1 MATHRVPQDVETDD
15 KLIGFL
21 SMKQFIFVIVGLGF
35 GYLTFVF
42 TTKVHFLAGL
52 IWVPFTVI
60 FLVLGLYQRKDQ
72 PVEVYLASAIRFYL
86 KPHKRKWNQEGYEE
100 RVVVTVPPKIE
111 HNYTK
116 NFTGEEATSRLGNLS
131 RLMDSRGWA
140 TKMTGEWQNPQ
151 LATAAGA
158 ERLVQSGPAISGI
171 DVQQYMQPT
180 DVMDENSSIVAQDF
194 QARITQ
200 VDSSAKQHALQALQ
214 QARQDAGST
223 QQADDNTNN
232 VTMADPTY
240 QKYPEMK
247 QKVVSPTVE
256 PNPPEAYVV
265 QTPPKITTPSI
276 SQEPDT
282 AAAPQTPVVTP
293 EAIETDDGSVEISL
307 H

>member
-42 TTKVHFLAGL
+42 TTKVHFLAGIL
-52 IWVPFTVI
+52 WVPFTVI

-72 PVEVYLASAIRFYL
+72 PVEIYLASAIRFYL

-100 RVVVTVPPKIE
+100 RVIVTVPPKIQ

-131 RLMDSRGWA
+131 RLMDSRGWT

-151 LATAAGA
+151 LATAASA
-158 ERLVQSGPAISGI
+158 ERLVQSSNGVVGVDI
-171 DVQQYMQPT
+171 QQYMQPT

-214 QARQDAGST
+214 QARQDAGSA
-223 QQADDNTNN
+223 QSSDDSSAAAST
-232 VTMADPTY
+232 DPTY

-247 QKVVSPTVE
+247 QKVVAPTVA
-256 PNPPEAYVV
+256 PNPPGAYVV
-265 QTPPKITTPSI
+265 QT
-276 SQEPDT
+276 
-282 AAAPQTPVVTP
+282 APQPVAALSAPANETVSVVPTKNFIP
-293 EAIETDDGSVEISL
+293 EATEADDGSVEISL